1 MSVELELELE
11 VGGGNNNND
20 ECPPLLRHAALL
32 ATETHVNLQYNS
44 TNVPILVLRGRIVH
58 ALTQTR
64 YSTLGSL

>member
-1 MSVELELELE
+1 MSVELELE
-11 VGGGNNNND
+11 VRVGNNHNA